1 MSSSNG
7 FGKTACKV
15 GRQQFLA
22 RTAEGRNVAPRL
34 VMEIRVEGSDQVVYS
49 EPLDPREFGTGS
61 LGWNANGKG
70 KVDVAGVPEC
80 VVQVGCNVTLVGS
93 KELPR

>member
-1 MSSSNG
+1 MATMT
-7 FGKTACKV
+7 KTACKV
-15 GRQQFLA
+15 GREQFLA
-22 RTAEGRNVAPRL
+22 RGADGRAVAPRL
-34 VMEIRVEGSDQVVYS
+34 VLEVRVEGSDQVVYR
-49 EPLDPREFGTGS
+49 EALDGREFATGS

-70 KVDVAGVPEC
+70 KVDVAGVADV